1 MDSESQHE
9 ARKWHPNGNKR
20 VFWFHSSSHLTA
32 MSLLPYHCDFLS
44 VVFILQSCLSIPFIF
59 KWPPPNS
66 YRKSTTS
73 FCIDAPPDTL
83 WFLIC
88 LLSDLSLR
96 GWHLSLASKPSES
109 TLWNPVCAEHSG
121 LLAMLLP
128 DAKFSISEVDKAFH
142 QDRHQFRIP
151 VTSWVFLPLLKKQYP
166 LLYVCNIS
174 YNEGLFAI

>member
-9 ARKWHPNGNKR
+9 AHKWHPNGNKR

-73 FCIDAPPDTL
+73 FCIDAPPTHYG
-83 WFLIC
+83 FSFVFSLIC
-88 LLSDLSLR
+88 HSEAGICLWYLNLVSLPYEIQCVQNAAVCWPCCFQMLNSPSLR
-96 GWHLSLASKPSES
+96 
-109 TLWNPVCAEHSG
+109 
-121 LLAMLLP
+121 
-128 DAKFSISEVDKAFH
+128 
-142 QDRHQFRIP
+142 
-151 VTSWVFLPLLKKQYP
+151 
-166 LLYVCNIS
+166 
-174 YNEGLFAI
+174 